1 MANWAELLG
10 FPLEVDV
17 KRLVA
22 DSRQI
27 QPGDAYVARPG
38 ITHDGCEFVTQA
50 VANGAVLVISHQPVL
65 ADVPVWV
72 VENLANKLPAA
83 AAAFYQK
90 SLSWLFGVT
99 GTNGKTSV
107 AAYVAQLLDNA
118 GFLGT
123 IGNGKWPELTASSH
137 TTQDLLAVHA
147 NLAQL
152 SKQVPGVAMEVSSHA
167 IDQQRIA
174 QLPFSVLAFT
184 NLSRDHLDYHGDMAT
199 YGDCKK
205 SLFRQYP
212 KASAVINIDDAVGS
226 DLASELAAGDSRPL
240 TVSVK
245 QSAGQQLTDLQ
256 FTVSGFS
263 AQWLV
268 DGQTLPISAPLLGE
282 FNASNLLVAMA
293 SAVALGVAP
302 DVVASR
308 VANIEPVA
316 GRMQGVQWQER
327 LAIVDYAHT
336 PDGLEQALKAAN
348 AHCKNKL
355 MVVVGCGGDRDKGK
369 RPLMARVALEQADYC
384 WFTSDNPRS
393 ENPKA
398 ILQDMEAG
406 DPHAQARYVLDRE
419 QAIQQ
424 SLMAMQPGDVL
435 VVAGKGH
442 EDYQE
447 IGGQRFP
454 FSDLKIIQEW
464 WA

>member
-10 FPLEVDV
+10 FPLDVDV

-27 QPGDAYVARPG
+27 QPGDAYVALPG
-38 ITHDGCEFVTQA
+38 LTRDGCEFATQA
-50 VANGAVLVISHQPVL
+50 VENGAVLVISHQPVL

-72 VENLANKLPAA
+72 VENLGDKLPAA

-107 AAYVAQLLDNA
+107 AAYVAQLLDNS

-123 IGNGKWPELTASSH
+123 IGNGKWPDLAASSH

-152 SKQVPGVAMEVSSHA
+152 SSQVSGVAMEVSSHA

-199 YGDCKK
+199 YGECKK

-212 KASAVINIDDAVGS
+212 SAKAIVNLDDAVGRE
-226 DLASELAAGDSRPL
+226 LADELAASAL
-240 TVSVK
+240 TVSLH
-245 QSAGQQLTDLQ
+245 QSADQQLTDLQ
-256 FTVSGFS
+256 FTVTGFS
-263 AQWLV
+263 ANWQV
-268 DGQTLPISAPLLGE
+268 NGQTLAISAPLLGE

-302 DVVASR
+302 ETVAKR
-308 VANIEPVA
+308 VETIEPVA

-336 PDGLEQALKAAN
+336 PDGLEKALQAARV
-348 AHCKNKL
+348 HCTNKL

-369 RPLMARVALEQADYC
+369 RPLMANVALEQADYC

-406 DPHAQARYVLDRE
+406 DPHSQARYVLDRE

-447 IGGQRFP
+447 VQDQRFP